1 MTDCLLEEASLVRK
15 LSIGELETYLIDK
28 GFTETAAAKL
38 KGLYTP
44 EYSLLTILTGF
55 SCYRK

>member
-28 GFTETAAAKL
+28 GFTETAASKL
-38 KGLYTP
+38 KGLFLQWKY
-44 EYSLLTILTGF
+44 
-55 SCYRK
+55 